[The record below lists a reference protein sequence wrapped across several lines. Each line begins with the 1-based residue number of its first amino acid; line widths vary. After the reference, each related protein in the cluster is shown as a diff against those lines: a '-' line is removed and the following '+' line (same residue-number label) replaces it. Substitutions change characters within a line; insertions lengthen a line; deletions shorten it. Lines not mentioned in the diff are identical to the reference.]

1 MATAEIIRVG
11 NLNIDTGSYR
21 LHKDKAPVKL
31 TPTEWALLKELVQH
45 PNQVLTHRTL
55 LRRVWGEEY
64 ATENDYVHTYIS
76 RLRRKLEDN
85 PANPQHILTEAGLGY
100 RFDYEAPTATHSTAQ
115 TPEEQ
120 TPVEIATP
128 SQRPAYINPLPQHLD
143 GRYVG
148 RQAQRNQLRELLLD
162 NTRLVSIYGR
172 AGVGKTALAST
183 ILEELQQSDE
193 FSGMVLLSANSTG
206 ITLGRILSDF
216 YRLLGTSPDETPE
229 QRQIIYRITN
239 LLDRLRNGNY
249 VLLLDNLEQL
259 QDPETGRVVDSDVE
273 ALLKVALEQGSTL
286 RILATSRYPI
296 TLPHAVK
303 IWERVISLEEGLT
316 SEDGIALLRTS
327 DPDGYAGLRD
337 EDAATLAEIVQRTHA
352 LPRALEAV
360 TGILLESPLLT
371 PRDLL
376 ENAAMLSD
384 ELGEMFIGEAIAQLD
399 PESVK
404 VMELVSLFE
413 RAVPLDMLGKFA
425 QPHLEGEAL
434 KPILNRLVRAY
445 FLKYNPD
452 DRTIAMHP
460 IDRDYCYNR
469 IDDNERQSLHAQI
482 ADLYAE

>member
-1 MATAEIIRVG
+1 
-11 NLNIDTGSYR
+11 
-21 LHKDKAPVKL
+21 
-31 TPTEWALLKELVQH
+31 
-45 PNQVLTHRTL
+45 
-55 LRRVWGEEY
+55 
-64 ATENDYVHTYIS
+64 
-76 RLRRKLEDN
+76 
-85 PANPQHILTEAGLGY
+85 
-100 RFDYEAPTATHSTAQ
+100 
-115 TPEEQ
+115 
-120 TPVEIATP
+120 
-128 SQRPAYINPLPQHLD
+128 
-143 GRYVG
+143 
-148 RQAQRNQLRELLLD
+148 
-162 NTRLVSIYGR
+162 GR

-452 DRTIAMHP
+452 DR
-460 IDRDYCYNR
+460 
-469 IDDNERQSLHAQI
+469 
-482 ADLYAE
+482 